1 MQETVAQLM
10 VQFPWIATIFM
21 VIGVIRVVVK
31 PLMELAKSIAA
42 STPSTKDDAA
52 VASLESNKIYKT
64 VLFVI
69 DWIFSLKSVK

>member
-69 DWIFSLKSVK
+69 DWIFSLKPVK

>member
-31 PLMELAKSIAA
+31 PLMELAKSVAA
-42 STPSTKDDAA
+42 STPSAKDDAA

>member
-10 VQFPWIATIFM
+10 VQYPWIATIFM

-31 PLMELAKSIAA
+31 PLMALAKSVAA
-42 STPSTKDDAA
+42 STPSAKDDAV
-52 VASLESNKIYKT
+52 VAGLESNKIYKT

-69 DWIFSLKSVK
+69 DWIFSLKPVK

>member
-31 PLMELAKSIAA
+31 PLMELAKSVAA
-42 STPSTKDDAA
+42 STASAKDDAA

-69 DWIFSLKSVK
+69 DWIFSLKPVK

>member
-31 PLMELAKSIAA
+31 PLMELAKSVAA
-42 STPSTKDDAA
+42 STPSAKDDAV
-52 VASLESNKIYKT
+52 VASLESNKTYKT
-64 VLFVI
+64 LLFVI
-69 DWIFSLKSVK
+69 DWIFSLKPVK